1 MRRQTTEKK
10 TIQFNLMRSLNE
22 LEKIRSYDES
32 SVIILRWEFID
43 VTWLDYQ
50 RFFSCW
56 IALET
61 RIEKCC
67 GEYWIV
73 IFLLKSYAILKQIE
87 YETFK
92 NSLNGI
98 LDKSEFL
105 IPKTLPLI

>member
-50 RFFSCW
+50 RFLVAGLHW
-56 IALET
+56 RLEL
-61 RIEKCC
+61 RNAVGNI
-67 GEYWIV
+67 GSWFFY
-73 IFLLKSYAILKQIE
+73 
-87 YETFK
+87 
-92 NSLNGI
+92 
-98 LDKSEFL
+98 
-105 IPKTLPLI
+105 